1 MCLMQHCHCRYIVIT
16 CTVSVAL
23 VAFFGGCIAH
33 LLCFYVWLGTIILY
47 YVCMYVCISGVLL
60 KMEVGIRKR
69 ARQRDWR
76 YPAYLWSLRWVYAVK
91 KTPRRLVYAVYPR
104 IPPNT
109 PLVCM
114 SAYVLLIRKCSFVS
128 VLAHQLDKNLQG
140 RLTWTAGV
148 HSSMNATL
156 VWDREQHHV
165 VTSIQ
170 VSVHSVVSW
179 LLCLLWV
186 PWCCTL
192 TSCWLQYWVK
202 GHYQ

>member
-1 MCLMQHCHCRYIVIT
+1 MY
-16 CTVSVAL
+16 CTL
-23 VAFFGGCIAH
+23 VV
-33 LLCFYVWLGTIILY
+33 LLCMTGY
-47 YVCMYVCISGVLL
+47 YNFVLCMYVFISGVLL

-69 ARQRDWR
+69 AWQRDWR
-76 YPAYLWSLRWVYAVK
+76 YPAYLWSLRWVCAVK
-91 KTPRRLVYAVYPR
+91 KPRRLVYAVYPH

-179 LLCLLWV
+179 LLCLLLV